1 MADQSLKINIGT
13 SYDGSGMSRAL
24 QSVGG
29 MSKSIGQVTG
39 SIGRASAAIGQLGG
53 SFD

>member
-13 SYDGSGMSRAL
+13 SYDNSGMSRAL
-24 QSVGG
+24 RSVGG
-29 MSKSIGQVTG
+29 FSKDVGKVTG